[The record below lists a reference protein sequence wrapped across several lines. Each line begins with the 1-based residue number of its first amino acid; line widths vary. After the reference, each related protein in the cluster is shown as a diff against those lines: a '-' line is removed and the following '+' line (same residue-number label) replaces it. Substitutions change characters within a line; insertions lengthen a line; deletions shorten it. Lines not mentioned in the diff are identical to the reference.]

1 MPHLLFMKRLLLRSL
16 SFFIFIL
23 IFTFVFVFVFVFV
36 LFFIV
41 LAVFVHLLIALRLVW
56 PRRST
61 TEPVLGDADTQRRA
75 PTIDSTRPQY

>member
-1 MPHLLFMKRLLLRSL
+1 LYASSSFHEALVITVPLLFY
-16 SFFIFIL
+16 FFVFI
-23 IFTFVFVFVFVFV
+23 FVFVFVFV

-41 LAVFVHLLIALRLVW
+41 LAVFVHLLIVLRLVW

-75 PTIDSTRPQY
+75 PTIDSTAPPY